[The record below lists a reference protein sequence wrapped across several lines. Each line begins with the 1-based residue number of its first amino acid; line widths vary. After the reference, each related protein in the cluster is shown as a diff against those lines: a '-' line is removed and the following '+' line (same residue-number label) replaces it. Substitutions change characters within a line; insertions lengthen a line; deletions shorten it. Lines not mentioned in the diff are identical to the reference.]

1 MILSNLGA
9 LMTTYDTEVSKGVP
23 LIINLERFSQGTYQA
38 VFTNSKKKTSAR
50 GRFVV
55 IK

>member
-1 MILSNLGA
+1 MA
-9 LMTTYDTEVSKGVP
+9 TYDTEAFKGVP
-23 LIINLERFSQGTYQA
+23 LIINLERFSPGTYQV